1 MSLKVLQNKLQSLEQ
16 LRRIRYELREAGK
29 KVVFTNGVFD
39 LLHRGHV
46 EYLEKARALGDVLMV
61 GLNSDSSVKLVKGS
75 GRPLVNQ
82 EDRAMVLAG
91 LSSVNYICFFDEE
104 TPHAIISALLPDIL
118 VKGGDYSLD
127 QIVGRDVVEAHGGQ
141 VVTIAL
147 TPGMST
153 SEMIKRIARLIKEG
167 KISA

>member
-1 MSLKVLQNKLQSLEQ
+1 MLKEKIKTLPELIGIRKQ
-16 LRRIRYELREAGK
+16 LRQLRK

-46 EYLEKARALGDVLMV
+46 EYLEKARSLGDVLMV
-61 GLNSDSSVKLVKGS
+61 GINSDASAKLVKGS
-75 GRPLVNQ
+75 WKPLVSQ
-82 EDRAMVLAG
+82 EDRALVLAG
-91 LSSVNYICFFDEE
+91 LSSVDYICFFTEE
-104 TPHAIISALLPDIL
+104 TPHSIISALSPDIL
-118 VKGGDYSLD
+118 VKGGDYHLD
-127 QIVGRDVVEAHGGQ
+127 EIVGRDVVESGGGR

-153 SEMIKRIARLIKEG
+153 TDVVKRIAKLLKEG